1 MKKFRGIFLKNEQE
15 IGLLKRSNQ
24 IAASILDEIGSM
36 VRPSVQTME
45 LEERAISLCET
56 YGVLPAFKG
65 YLGFPYALCCSL
77 NEEVVHG
84 FPSGTALQS
93 GDILSIDFGVICD
106 GFYGDTARTFPV
118 GSIDEGA
125 AHLLEVTLQSLFK
138 GIEMAHPGN
147 DLYDISRAV
156 QENVEAHGYSV
167 IKRFVG
173 HGIGRMLHEK
183 PEVPNFVPKNCSRV
197 PLKAG
202 MVLAIEPMVA
212 MGSEHVEI
220 LSDGWTAV
228 TKDRS
233 LSAHFEHS
241 VAITK
246 DGPLILSQTLSG

>member
-1 MKKFRGIFLKNEQE
+1 MKKFRGIYLKNEQE
-15 IGLLKRSNQ
+15 IAILKKSNQ
-24 IAASILDEIGSM
+24 IAALILDEIASM
-36 VRPSVQTME
+36 VIPGVRTME
-45 LEERAISLCET
+45 LEDRALSLCEK
-56 YGVLPAFKG
+56 YGVVPAFKG
-65 YLGFPYALCCSL
+65 YLGFPYALCCSI

-84 FPSGTALQS
+84 FPSSVELKS
-93 GDILSIDFGVICD
+93 GDILSVDFGVIYN

-118 GSIDEGA
+118 GNIDKGA
-125 AHLLEVTLQSLFK
+125 AHLLDVTLQSLHK
-138 GIEMAHPGN
+138 GIEMALPGN

-246 DGPLILSQTLSG
+246 DGPLILSQLQCG